1 MNYYQ
6 DEDIIEL
13 NAHEAEFFPM
23 SGNLEPPTSPK
34 SSSLIPE
41 NNSNSLDS
49 PSFNDNPQ
57 SHVVPEL
64 KVLAPSNSFPG
75 LCIEKNSNNNVTD
88 SAEDEDHSIK
98 NSNVE
103 ITPMPFSL
111 ANMACTNSLW
121 GVFSCSSLGKCFAA
135 NC

>member
-1 MNYYQ
+1 MNDYQ

-23 SGNLEPPTSPK
+23 SGTLEPPASPK

-41 NNSNSLDS
+41 TNSNSLDS
-49 PSFNDNPQ
+49 PSFNDTPQ

-64 KVLAPSNSFPG
+64 KVSAPSNSFPG
-75 LCIEKNSNNNVTD
+75 LCIEKNSDNNVTD
-88 SAEDEDHSIK
+88 STKDEDHSIK

-103 ITPMPFSL
+103 ITPTPFSP
-111 ANMACTNSLW
+111 AKMACTNSLW
-121 GVFSCSSLGKCFAA
+121 GVFSCSSLGKCFAE
-135 NC
+135 NR